1 MDNGVNGDSAP
12 VASRDVTFSTFAELI
27 GEGGSGASEVVAYE
41 NGSFFVTNG
50 ENDRIDIFD
59 NPAGTVD
66 GADRTIDLSTLDG
79 YDGVQSVAVKNGVV
93 AAAIAR
99 PAEDTTVF
107 GGTDVA
113 LSQAGFVAL
122 FDANTLALLSTV
134 DVGNL
139 PDQIAFNADGSKLLV
154 AGEGEKNEDS
164 EHDDNPLGTV
174 AIVDTTDPANPSVEL
189 LDFTAFNG
197 LEEQARAAGI
207 RIQDGVS
214 FAEDVEPEYTAFAF
228 NDDGA
233 FVSLQENN
241 AIAELSIAESS
252 VVDVFLLGLADF
264 ENGSKLDVN
273 DNGVIEIGQFPSLVG
288 FRMPDAIATYEVD
301 GETYIVTANEGDSR
315 GFDEARISDLVEDGL
330 LDPALAQQ
338 FRDAGLIDDDPD
350 SDIGIERLEVSSI
363 DGDTDG
369 DGDIDVPHTF
379 STRSFSIFDEAGNL
393 VFDSGSD
400 FEEFIAS
407 IAPERFNDDE
417 GTTDE
422 NRSDAKGPEPEAVT
436 VGQIGERFYA
446 FIGLERDSGVII
458 YDVTDPEN
466 AFLVNYIEPRFIDFT
481 PEGEVPRV
489 APEVIAF
496 IEAGD
501 SLSGSN
507 QIAVSYEET
516 GTTFVYDLGT
526 PAPRVAIADI
536 QGTGHSSPL
545 LGETVRAGGVVTAV
559 DSNGF
564 YLQDASGDGD
574 DATSDAVFVFTF
586 DAPNVAV
593 GDQVVVQG
601 DVSEFFPGGEDSG
614 NLSTTQIGSID
625 ELIVISSGNELPAPV
640 IIGEN
645 GRPLPTE
652 NIDDDA
658 FTSFDPNE
666 DGIDLF
672 ESLESMRVTG
682 DDLVAVAGTNRFGE
696 IFAVTDNGANATGLS
711 TRGTLNISPDD
722 FNPERVQID
731 EDSGVFSF
739 DFPMVDVGAFLGDVT
754 GVLGYSFGSFEIIP
768 TEDFTSQIVDSTLQ
782 PEVSELNGQ
791 VTIASYNVLNLDP
804 IVEDINNVDDNDPGE
819 IDDDIGDGRFDAIA
833 GHIVTNLGTPDI
845 IGLQEVQ
852 DNTGAEINDGVTAA
866 DVTLQT
872 LIDAIVAAG
881 GPAYAFVDNTFIG
894 ENTSGGQPGGN
905 IRTAFLY
912 NPESVDLVD
921 SSVTSIAFED
931 QQTNPDNPFF
941 GARLPLVAT
950 FEADGHEITV
960 INNHLSSKGGSA
972 PIFGVEQPFEARQ
985 EDVDVNGSLDERQAQ
1000 AGAIKSFIDEILNDD
1015 PDAYIAVTGDFNEFE
1030 FVSPVQGIAGEGI
1043 ENLTLQLD
1051 DDERYSFIFQGN
1063 SQALDHIMVS
1073 DNLAG
1078 GAQFDAVHV
1087 NSEFAETDARASDH
1101 DPLVASLQLDDLVN
1115 GDTTPVV

>member
-436 VGQIGERFYA
+436 VGQI
-446 FIGLERDSGVII
+446 
-458 YDVTDPEN
+458 
-466 AFLVNYIEPRFIDFT
+466 
-481 PEGEVPRV
+481 
-489 APEVIAF
+489 
-496 IEAGD
+496 
-501 SLSGSN
+501 
-507 QIAVSYEET
+507 
-516 GTTFVYDLGT
+516 
-526 PAPRVAIADI
+526 
-536 QGTGHSSPL
+536 
-545 LGETVRAGGVVTAV
+545 
-559 DSNGF
+559 
-564 YLQDASGDGD
+564 
-574 DATSDAVFVFTF
+574 
-586 DAPNVAV
+586 
-593 GDQVVVQG
+593 
-601 DVSEFFPGGEDSG
+601 
-614 NLSTTQIGSID
+614 
-625 ELIVISSGNELPAPV
+625 
-640 IIGEN
+640 
-645 GRPLPTE
+645 
-652 NIDDDA
+652 
-658 FTSFDPNE
+658 
-666 DGIDLF
+666 
-672 ESLESMRVTG
+672 
-682 DDLVAVAGTNRFGE
+682 
-696 IFAVTDNGANATGLS
+696 
-711 TRGTLNISPDD
+711 
-722 FNPERVQID
+722 
-731 EDSGVFSF
+731 
-739 DFPMVDVGAFLGDVT
+739 
-754 GVLGYSFGSFEIIP
+754 
-768 TEDFTSQIVDSTLQ
+768 
-782 PEVSELNGQ
+782 
-791 VTIASYNVLNLDP
+791 
-804 IVEDINNVDDNDPGE
+804 
-819 IDDDIGDGRFDAIA
+819 
-833 GHIVTNLGTPDI
+833 
-845 IGLQEVQ
+845 
-852 DNTGAEINDGVTAA
+852 
-866 DVTLQT
+866 
-872 LIDAIVAAG
+872 
-881 GPAYAFVDNTFIG
+881 
-894 ENTSGGQPGGN
+894 
-905 IRTAFLY
+905 
-912 NPESVDLVD
+912 
-921 SSVTSIAFED
+921 
-931 QQTNPDNPFF
+931 
-941 GARLPLVAT
+941 
-950 FEADGHEITV
+950 
-960 INNHLSSKGGSA
+960 
-972 PIFGVEQPFEARQ
+972 
-985 EDVDVNGSLDERQAQ
+985 
-1000 AGAIKSFIDEILNDD
+1000 
-1015 PDAYIAVTGDFNEFE
+1015 
-1030 FVSPVQGIAGEGI
+1030 
-1043 ENLTLQLD
+1043 
-1051 DDERYSFIFQGN
+1051 
-1063 SQALDHIMVS
+1063 
-1073 DNLAG
+1073 
-1078 GAQFDAVHV
+1078 
-1087 NSEFAETDARASDH
+1087 
-1101 DPLVASLQLDDLVN
+1101 
-1115 GDTTPVV
+1115 